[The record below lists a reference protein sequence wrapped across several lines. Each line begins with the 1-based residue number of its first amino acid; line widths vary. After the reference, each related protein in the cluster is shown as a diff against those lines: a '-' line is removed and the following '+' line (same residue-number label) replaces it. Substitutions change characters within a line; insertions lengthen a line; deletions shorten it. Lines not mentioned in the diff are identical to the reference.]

1 MINNDVIHQ
10 RLHNRARA
18 HLMNELMTGTH
29 YVGWS
34 RWLVRV
40 MILKGESTLPASY
53 TSYVSTGQRNEER
66 IKVIFAT
73 KTTIKMHNI
82 MQE

>member
-1 MINNDVIHQ
+1 
-10 RLHNRARA
+10 
-18 HLMNELMTGTH
+18 
-29 YVGWS
+29 
-34 RWLVRV
+34 

>member
-18 HLMNELMTGTH
+18 HLMNELMTGTQ
-29 YVGWS
+29 YVRWS
-34 RWLVRV
+34 RWV